1 MSSVTFNRGAVTAEK
16 GDFLTLKGGS
26 MKYIKV
32 ILTVIAV
39 LLALNVLSRC
49 FVTPVTA
56 QTGVQDVNIV
66 SVYDLRLNPL
76 LVDIVD

>member
-1 MSSVTFNRGAVTAEK
+1 MVTPENK
-16 GDFLTLKGGS
+16 GFLTLKGES
-26 MKYIKV
+26 MKYIKI
-32 ILTVIAV
+32 ILTVIAA
-39 LLALNVLSRC
+39 LLALNVFSRC

-76 LVDIVD
+76 LVEIIE